1 MPVTTENRSADMNV
15 VTVDFIQ
22 QLLEGSG
29 LRKRRQNGWLWV
41 GRGGF
46 ESPTVS
52 ADSSIPRLTFSK
64 VSQGSFSPGALRL
77 QLSSITSCFP
87 VPCALCRFH
96 YQLGTR

>member
-1 MPVTTENRSADMNV
+1 MPVITENRSADMNV

-46 ESPTVS
+46 ESPTV
-52 ADSSIPRLTFSK
+52 IPRLTFSK
-64 VSQGSFSPGALRL
+64 ISQGSFSPGALRL
-77 QLSSITSCFP
+77 QLSSITSRFP